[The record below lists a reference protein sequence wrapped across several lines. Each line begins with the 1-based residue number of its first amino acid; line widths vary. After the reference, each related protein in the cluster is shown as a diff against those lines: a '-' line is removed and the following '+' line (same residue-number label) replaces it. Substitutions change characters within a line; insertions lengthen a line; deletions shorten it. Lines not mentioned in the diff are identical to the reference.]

1 VKVHHIHYT
10 ELSNPRVMERF
21 KAVET
26 AELFPS
32 CSFPSCSFP
41 TYRIFFMKKFQVLA
55 GIASVVAIAS
65 SIAIGDA
72 ASAFPCSYSK
82 SGAAKSGSATTLLG
96 SGGSERMNPWKSH
109 KTAALGFL
117 GLAGLGGAGAAYM
130 SYRAGKRA
138 SAACAAM
145 TDNFEVFEESAPIA
159 DAGVSG
165 YMEVPAS
172 VDLAAGAVAESA
184 DAVAAVREHP
194 EAPGGELDLPVSPV
208 AELSSEIAIEQV
220 QNASLK

>member
-1 VKVHHIHYT
+1 
-10 ELSNPRVMERF
+10 
-21 KAVET
+21 
-26 AELFPS
+26 
-32 CSFPSCSFP
+32 
-41 TYRIFFMKKFQVLA
+41 MKKFQVLA

-82 SGAAKSGSATTLLG
+82 SNTAKSGSPTTLLG
-96 SGGSERMNPWKSH
+96 SGGSERMNPWKSY

-145 TDNFEVFEESAPIA
+145 TDNFEVFEESIDPIA

-165 YMEVPAS
+165 YMEVPALL
-172 VDLAAGAVAESA
+172 DLVPAGAVAESA

-208 AELSSEIAIEQV
+208 AELSSEIAI
-220 QNASLK
+220 

>member
-1 VKVHHIHYT
+1 
-10 ELSNPRVMERF
+10 
-21 KAVET
+21 
-26 AELFPS
+26 
-32 CSFPSCSFP
+32 
-41 TYRIFFMKKFQVLA
+41 MKKFQVLA

-82 SGAAKSGSATTLLG
+82 SGAAKSGSATTILG
-96 SGGSERMNPWKSH
+96 SGGSERMNPWKSY

-117 GLAGLGGAGAAYM
+117 GLAGVLGGGAAYM

-145 TDNFEVFEESAPIA
+145 TDNFEVFEESAPMA

-165 YMEVPAS
+165 HMEVPALL
-172 VDLAAGAVAESA
+172 DLTAAGAVAESA
-184 DAVAAVREHP
+184 DAVAVVREHP
-194 EAPGGELDLPVSPV
+194 EAPGGELDLPVSPG
-208 AELSSEIAIEQV
+208 AELNSEIAIEQV
-220 QNASLK
+220 QSAIVK

>member
-1 VKVHHIHYT
+1 
-10 ELSNPRVMERF
+10 
-21 KAVET
+21 
-26 AELFPS
+26 
-32 CSFPSCSFP
+32 
-41 TYRIFFMKKFQVLA
+41 MKKFQVLA

-96 SGGSERMNPWKSH
+96 SGGSERMNPWKSY

-117 GLAGLGGAGAAYM
+117 GLAGVLGGGAAYM

-145 TDNFEVFEESAPIA
+145 TDNFEVFEEPIDPIA
-159 DAGVSG
+159 DAGVSE
-165 YMEVPAS
+165 YLEVPALL
-172 VDLAAGAVAESA
+172 DLPAGAVAESA

-220 QNASLK
+220 QSASLK

>member
-1 VKVHHIHYT
+1 
-10 ELSNPRVMERF
+10 
-21 KAVET
+21 
-26 AELFPS
+26 
-32 CSFPSCSFP
+32 
-41 TYRIFFMKKFQVLA
+41 MKKFQVLA

-82 SGAAKSGSATTLLG
+82 SGAAKSGSGTTILG
-96 SGGSERMNPWKSH
+96 SGGSERMNPWKSY
-109 KTAALGFL
+109 KTAALSFL

-145 TDNFEVFEESAPIA
+145 TDNFEVFEEPIAPIA
-159 DAGVSG
+159 DAAVSEHL
-165 YMEVPAS
+165 EVPALL
-172 VDLAAGAVAESA
+172 DLAAAGAVAEPA

-220 QNASLK
+220 QSAIVK

>member
-1 VKVHHIHYT
+1 
-10 ELSNPRVMERF
+10 
-21 KAVET
+21 
-26 AELFPS
+26 
-32 CSFPSCSFP
+32 
-41 TYRIFFMKKFQVLA
+41 MKKFQVLA

-82 SGAAKSGSATTLLG
+82 SGAAKSGSATTILG
-96 SGGSERMNPWKSH
+96 SGGSERMNPWKSY

-117 GLAGLGGAGAAYM
+117 GLAGVLGGGAAYM
-130 SYRAGKRA
+130 SYRAGQRA

-145 TDNFEVFEESAPIA
+145 SDNFEVFEEEPIDPIA
-159 DAGVSG
+159 DAGVSE
-165 YMEVPAS
+165 YLEVPALL
-172 VDLAAGAVAESA
+172 DLAAAGAVAESA

-220 QNASLK
+220 QSAIVK

>member
-1 VKVHHIHYT
+1 
-10 ELSNPRVMERF
+10 
-21 KAVET
+21 
-26 AELFPS
+26 
-32 CSFPSCSFP
+32 
-41 TYRIFFMKKFQVLA
+41 MKKFQVLA

-82 SGAAKSGSATTLLG
+82 SGAAKSGSAPTLLG
-96 SGGSERMNPWKSH
+96 SGGSDRMNPWKSY

-117 GLAGLGGAGAAYM
+117 GLAGVLGGGAAYM

-145 TDNFEVFEESAPIA
+145 SDNFEVFEEPIEPIA
-159 DAGVSG
+159 DAGVSE
-165 YMEVPAS
+165 YLEVPALL
-172 VDLAAGAVAESA
+172 DLPAAGAVAESA

-220 QNASLK
+220 QSASLK

>member
-1 VKVHHIHYT
+1 
-10 ELSNPRVMERF
+10 
-21 KAVET
+21 
-26 AELFPS
+26 
-32 CSFPSCSFP
+32 
-41 TYRIFFMKKFQVLA
+41 MKKFQVLA
-55 GIASVVAIAS
+55 GIASVLAIAS

-82 SGAAKSGSATTLLG
+82 SGTAKSGSATTILG
-96 SGGSERMNPWKSH
+96 SGGSERINPWKSY

-117 GLAGLGGAGAAYM
+117 GLAGVLGGGAAYM

-145 TDNFEVFEESAPIA
+145 TDNFEVFEEPAPIA
-159 DAGVSG
+159 DAGVCG
-165 YMEVPAS
+165 HMEVPALL
-172 VDLAAGAVAESA
+172 DLASAGAVAESA
-184 DAVAAVREHP
+184 DAVLVVREHP

-220 QNASLK
+220 QSASLK

>member
-1 VKVHHIHYT
+1 
-10 ELSNPRVMERF
+10 
-21 KAVET
+21 
-26 AELFPS
+26 
-32 CSFPSCSFP
+32 
-41 TYRIFFMKKFQVLA
+41 MKKFQVLA

-72 ASAFPCSYSK
+72 ASAFPCSYNK
-82 SGAAKSGSATTLLG
+82 SGAAKSGSGTTLLG
-96 SGGSERMNPWKSH
+96 SGGSDQTNPWKSY

-117 GLAGLGGAGAAYM
+117 GLAGVLGGGAAYM

-145 TDNFEVFEESAPIA
+145 SDNFEVFEEPIA
-159 DAGVSG
+159 DAGVSE
-165 YMEVPAS
+165 YLEAPALL
-172 VDLAAGAVAESA
+172 DLATAGAVAESA
-184 DAVAAVREHP
+184 DTVAAVREHP

-220 QNASLK
+220 QSAIVK

>member
-1 VKVHHIHYT
+1 
-10 ELSNPRVMERF
+10 
-21 KAVET
+21 
-26 AELFPS
+26 
-32 CSFPSCSFP
+32 
-41 TYRIFFMKKFQVLA
+41 MKKFQVLA

-82 SGAAKSGSATTLLG
+82 SGAAKSGSATTILG
-96 SGGSERMNPWKSH
+96 SGGSERMNPWKSY

-117 GLAGLGGAGAAYM
+117 GLAGVLGGGAAYM

-145 TDNFEVFEESAPIA
+145 TDNFEVFEESIDPIA
-159 DAGVSG
+159 DLG
-165 YMEVPAS
+165 
-172 VDLAAGAVAESA
+172 VAESA
-184 DAVAAVREHP
+184 DAVLTVREHP

-220 QNASLK
+220 QSAIVK

>member
-1 VKVHHIHYT
+1 
-10 ELSNPRVMERF
+10 
-21 KAVET
+21 
-26 AELFPS
+26 
-32 CSFPSCSFP
+32 
-41 TYRIFFMKKFQVLA
+41 MKKFQVLA

-65 SIAIGDA
+65 TIAIGDA

-82 SGAAKSGSATTLLG
+82 SGAAKSGSATTILG
-96 SGGSERMNPWKSH
+96 SGGSERMNPWKSY

-117 GLAGLGGAGAAYM
+117 GLAGVLGGGAAYM

-145 TDNFEVFEESAPIA
+145 TDNFEVFEESIDPIA
-159 DAGVSG
+159 DLG
-165 YMEVPAS
+165 
-172 VDLAAGAVAESA
+172 VAESA
-184 DAVAAVREHP
+184 DAVLTVREHP

-220 QNASLK
+220 QSAIVK

>member
-1 VKVHHIHYT
+1 
-10 ELSNPRVMERF
+10 
-21 KAVET
+21 
-26 AELFPS
+26 
-32 CSFPSCSFP
+32 
-41 TYRIFFMKKFQVLA
+41 MKKFQVLA

-65 SIAIGDA
+65 SIAVGDA
-72 ASAFPCSYSK
+72 ASAFPCSYNK

-96 SGGSERMNPWKSH
+96 SGGSDQTNPWKSY

-117 GLAGLGGAGAAYM
+117 GLAGVLGGGAAYM

-145 TDNFEVFEESAPIA
+145 SDNFEVCEEPIDQMA
-159 DAGVSG
+159 DAGVSE
-165 YMEVPAS
+165 YLEVP
-172 VDLAAGAVAESA
+172 VLDLAAAGAVAESA

-220 QNASLK
+220 QSAIVK